1 MMVLSS
7 LRPDASIVEYLEQRA
22 RAESIRRLVTATL
35 IAIALVV
42 GGLRAA
48 PFGKP
53 VIVTLAFTYFCY
65 GAWGLLDRAL
75 SSAGRLGWQTTA
87 TFLRMLSAAFVAL
100 GVLSGIGVLMAIVF
114 TLLGDPWIL

>member
-22 RAESIRRLVTATL
+22 RKEPARILVAQTILAF
-35 IAIALVV
+35 AIVLAGSAVL
-42 GGLRAA
+42 
-48 PFGKP
+48 PSGKAI
-53 VIVTLAFTYFCY
+53 VVTLAFTYFCY

-75 SSAGRLGWQTTA
+75 SYSTSRGWPNTTTFVRLLCA
-87 TFLRMLSAAFVAL
+87 FFVAL
-100 GVLSGIGVLMAIVF
+100 GVLSGIGVLLAIVF